1 MVTDTA
7 LFRYT
12 QYHTPAD
19 LPDVVDYDR
28 FARVVDGLVP
38 VIVELSEGDPR

>member
-12 QYHTPAD
+12 QYHSAMDRPSII
-19 LPDVVDYDR
+19 DYQGL
-28 FARVVDGLVP
+28 ARVVGGLRFV
-38 VIVELSEGDPR
+38 VTDLANAD